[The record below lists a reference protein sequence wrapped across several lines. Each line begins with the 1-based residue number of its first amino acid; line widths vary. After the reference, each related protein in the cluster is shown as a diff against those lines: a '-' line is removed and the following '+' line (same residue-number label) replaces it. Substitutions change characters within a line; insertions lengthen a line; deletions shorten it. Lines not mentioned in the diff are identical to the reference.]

1 MLRQTQSSPMSLTTK
16 KLSNK
21 SSSSYADNNDEPDD
35 AEGDTLDNDYED
47 VPTDL
52 SMDTDRN
59 LKIKEED

>member
-1 MLRQTQSSPMSLTTK
+1 MSLTTK